1 MSETENTKPT
11 GATQGRQIVAALN
24 QNDLRSIFHLLV
36 GKPDSTQQQ
45 FERKVL
51 INVHAICDLHDR
63 MKDKLANHRIDGL
76 VATVDVSFED
86 KTTIEFGTWVEFEAF
101 RWTGPKETTDVRLRW
116 EFLVA
121 VEGYEVPQRHA
132 VTVKLSPKLKPF
144 DFMRAVFSKDPSEID
159 TFEIEAVPIICRVDF
174 VNHVL
179 SKELLAIVDEWVQG
193 LPQPY
198 VVSSWFSWLEDHHA
212 LTLNFL
218 RYSSPLIAGIAAYMS
233 LDYLF
238 ATSTALGSPVSLADS
253 LLIAK
258 WALASILIVY
268 LIDKASSVIS
278 HKAYEAIQKY
288 GSYKMFQLT
297 NGDSAGAQKLNERNN
312 RQVKNFLVNLA
323 ISLVINVIGGV
334 IVFYGWSA

>member
-1 MSETENTKPT
+1 MNEIDNTKQP
-11 GATQGRQIVAALN
+11 GASQGKQVVAALN
-24 QNDLRSIFHLLV
+24 QSDLRSIFHLLV

-45 FERKVL
+45 FARRVHV
-51 INVHAICDLHDR
+51 NVHAICDLHER
-63 MKDKLANHRIDGL
+63 MKDKLANHRIEGL

-132 VTVKLSPKLKPF
+132 VTVKLSPKMKPF
-144 DFMRAVFSKDPSEID
+144 EFMRAVFSKDPSEID
-159 TFEIEAVPIICRVDF
+159 SIEMEAVPIICRVDF

-198 VVSSWFSWLEDHHA
+198 VVNSWFSWLENHHGI
-212 LTLNFL
+212 TLNFL

-233 LDYLF
+233 LEFLF
-238 ATSTALGSPVSLADS
+238 ASSTSLGAPISLGDS
-253 LLIAK
+253 LIISK

-278 HKAYEAIQKY
+278 HKAYESIQKY
-288 GSYKMFQLT
+288 GSYRMFQLT
-297 NGDSAGAQKLNERNN
+297 NGDTSGAQKLQARNN
-312 RQVKNFLVNLA
+312 KQVRNFLLNLS
-323 ISLVINVIGGV
+323 ISLIINIIGGV
-334 IVFYGWSA
+334 VVFYGWST